1 MNHQNIRIFMAIV
14 EQGSI
19 SGAAKALHY
28 THPTVSESLKQLE
41 KELGAQLLSRG
52 KGVRKVVLTAA
63 GQSFLPIAQQ
73 WMEVNSRIDQFR
85 QAQKRKVLR
94 LAAGVAA
101 HEYIVPQITRPSE
114 QVMGTGGRGGVAQ
127 HPGPWPHFPCR
138 SGTCNGEVRNSAERS
153 ILSKANQQ
161 SSKDGNRQD

>member
-41 KELGAQLLSRG
+41 RELGVQLMIRER
-52 KGVRKVVLTAA
+52 GVRKVVLTAA

-73 WMEVNSRIDQFR
+73 WMEVNSRIWQFQ
-85 QAQKRKVLR
+85 QAQKSRHCS
-94 LAAGVAA
+94 LATLLLA
-101 HEYIVPQITRPSE
+101 IPSSPL
-114 QVMGTGGRGGVAQ
+114 RGGV
-127 HPGPWPHFPCR
+127 F
-138 SGTCNGEVRNSAERS
+138 SLE
-153 ILSKANQQ
+153 
-161 SSKDGNRQD
+161 